1 MSESESCNAG
11 GGKCRLCRM
20 VLAIVIAGLL
30 TCMATSLWQIEHHLR
45 TIAEKCATG
54 G

>member
-1 MSESESCNAG
+1 MSDNQTCGADS
-11 GGKCRLCRM
+11 KCRLCRM
-20 VLAIVIAGLL
+20 ILAIVVAGLL

-45 TIAEKCATG
+45 TIAEKCGTG